1 MHAKFV
7 RRVAL
12 WIIASL
18 AGGTFVAVAG
28 PLDPPSGPISS
39 TYKTLTEVEPRI
51 AVNSTN
57 TPGSRDCKFRISQP
71 GSYYL
76 TSDVGAAFLGGG
88 IEIAADGVTLD
99 LMGYT
104 VRGAADSTHGIYTD
118 VSRRGI
124 TIRNGVVTGWDQDGI
139 FIKGLQARV
148 EGVTATLNLGD
159 GINLE
164 STAVVRGCVAANNGG
179 NGIVTFDHV
188 LVESCLARDNGS
200 YGVQVT
206 GSSIIADCSLHNN
219 TAGGLLTTTA
229 CVVTNSVAQSNDAA
243 GFDLG
248 DACSISGCTAQGNVT
263 HGIDVGS
270 KSIARDNTCASNGGG
285 SVGAGIRVLGSG
297 NLIEGNNVCTN
308 RFGIQLSSAGN
319 VVTRNVARA
328 NTVNWDTVAGNAIL
342 VVDTAAAGAFSGD
355 AGGTGPGSL
364 DSNANFTY

>member
-7 RRVAL
+7 RRVAP

-200 YGVQVT
+200 YGSRSQGVP
-206 GSSIIADCSLHNN
+206 SLP
-219 TAGGLLTTTA
+219 TARSTTTPPEGCSRPPLA
-229 CVVTNSVAQSNDAA
+229 SLPTPSRSPTTPRGSTSATPAPSPAVLPKGTSPTALMSAPNPSLATTPARRTAEAQS
-243 GFDLG
+243 
-248 DACSISGCTAQGNVT
+248 
-263 HGIDVGS
+263 
-270 KSIARDNTCASNGGG
+270 ARAS
-285 SVGAGIRVLGSG
+285 A
-297 NLIEGNNVCTN
+297 
-308 RFGIQLSSAGN
+308 SSA
-319 VVTRNVARA
+319 
-328 NTVNWDTVAGNAIL
+328 
-342 VVDTAAAGAFSGD
+342 AA
-355 AGGTGPGSL
+355 T
-364 DSNANFTY
+364 